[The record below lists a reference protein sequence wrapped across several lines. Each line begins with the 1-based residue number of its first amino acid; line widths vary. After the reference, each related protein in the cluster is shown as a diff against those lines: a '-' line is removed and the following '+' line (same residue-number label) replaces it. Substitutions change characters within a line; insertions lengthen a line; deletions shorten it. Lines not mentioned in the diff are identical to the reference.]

1 MKTLWNRSTTIG
13 IANATCTSCGGLGL
27 VMNREDR
34 QVPCDCALRAVFRS
48 CLTGFRE
55 CLALSER
62 TASVSWEPCNGP
74 MGGRVF
80 SRKREEYLA
89 DFLRVSER
97 SLSKEEYRIFRF
109 HYLLGA
115 DYYLCCQKLQMD
127 RGSFFHAIYKLEE
140 KLGRVYA
147 ELEPYPLY
155 PLRDYFGGVAHRD
168 VRPARVLRVPVPDA
182 FPLSA

>member
-1 MKTLWNRSTTIG
+1 M
-13 IANATCTSCGGLGL
+13 
-27 VMNREDR
+27 VVDR
-34 QVPCDCALRAVFRS
+34 GDRHVPCDCALRGIFRA
-48 CLTGFRE
+48 CLTGFKE

-74 MGGRVF
+74 IGGRVF

-89 DFLRVSER
+89 DYMRVTER
-97 SLSKEEYRIFRF
+97 ALSKDEYQIFRYHF
-109 HYLLGA
+109 LLGA
-115 DYYLCCQKLQMD
+115 DYYLCCQKLHMD

-155 PLRDYFGGVAHRD
+155 PLRDYFGGVVRRD
-168 VRPARVLRVPVPDA
+168 VSPARVLRVRETA
-182 FPLSA
+182 LFPLSA